1 MEGILNNTNNKWWQL
16 FKTGI
21 HVSKNGEEFNAD
33 AGKIDEIIEA
43 TKNHAYANDEI
54 PVCIGHK
61 KEDSPKWGAF
71 KKDSFKRAGEFLI
84 GRYDYLVKEFAE
96 CIGRKMF
103 DKVSVALYPDLA
115 IKHIAVLGVQ
125 APAVKGLKAI
135 ELNEPGSSASMYEF
149 EINESGEYDFAGSS
163 SGNILS
169 LLNNIKSFIAGKFSR
184 SEAEVAIPSG
194 ILNSLNN
201 ITSGN
206 NFSEEETTNKKE
218 TFMPEQTQ
226 MQVPQEFSEKLSAY
240 ETEITEL
247 KGKLLDSEIKEFCES
262 PSMSVKITPA
272 LMPHIKSIYRN
283 LSSGN
288 NEIEFSEGEGKN
300 KRTVKTT
307 LVESFKKV
315 LSALPDSVEFSEYA
329 SKEKAGIT
337 DEPDLSEFS
346 EMTVNDDS
354 LELHRRAL
362 KIQSADKCS
371 YIEALKKA
379 SRQ

>member
-21 HVSKNGEEFNAD
+21 HVSKSGEEFNAGTREID
-33 AGKIDEIIEA
+33 KIVEA
-43 TKNHAYANDEI
+43 TKNHSYANDEI

-71 KKDSFKRAGEFLI
+71 KKDSFKRAGDFLI

-96 CIGRKMF
+96 CISKKMF

-125 APAVKGLKAI
+125 APAVKGLKSI
-135 ELNEPGSSASMYEF
+135 ELNEPADLPAGYEF
-149 EINESGEYDFAGSS
+149 ETGNVGEFSEGEN
-163 SGNILS
+163 GGITS
-169 LLNNIKSFIAGKFSR
+169 LLANIKNFIAGKFSEH
-184 SEAEVAIPSG
+184 EAESIIPLH
-194 ILNSLNN
+194 ILNNVNKPGINN
-201 ITSGN
+201 S
-206 NFSEEETTNKKE
+206 FSEEVSTNKKE
-218 TFMPEQTQ
+218 ITMPGITQ
-226 MQVPQEFSEKLSAY
+226 QPVPQEFSEQISAY
-240 ETEITEL
+240 EKEISEL

-262 PSMSVKITPA
+262 PLMSGKITPA

-283 LSSGN
+283 LSSLN

-300 KRTVKTT
+300 KRTFKITP
-307 LVESFKKV
+307 LESFKKV
-315 LSALPDSVEFSEYA
+315 LTALPGAVEFGEYA
-329 SKEKAGIT
+329 SKEKAGIS
-337 DEPDLSEFS
+337 DEPDLSEFA

-379 SRQ
+379 SQQ